1 MVLYYGENNM
11 EIKKIQNVIK
21 GLEKI
26 IDNDPS
32 EEAFISGSDEYYQ
45 HAKML
50 LEPNL
55 FGANI
60 KEEVLDAYRENL
72 EIDPESF
79 INMIGYYISPQ
90 WGLFAKLVTQ
100 YGY

>member
-1 MVLYYGENNM
+1 M
-11 EIKKIQNVIK
+11 EIKKIQNVID

-32 EEAFISGSDEYYQ
+32 EEAFVSGSDEYYQ
-45 HAKML
+45 HAKIL

-55 FGANI
+55 LGANI
-60 KEEVLDAYRENL
+60 KEEALDAYRESL

-79 INMIGYYISPQ
+79 INMIGYYISPK
-90 WGLFAKLVTQ
+90 WGLFAKLITQ